1 MPNGWV
7 NLLLDRHV
15 RKIDILNRGYSGYNT
30 RWILEHIDELSVD
43 FESADL
49 VTILLGRLSV
59 GVFLCSFC
67 LLTQADLYLDDQFHT

>member
-43 FESADL
+43 FQSADL
-49 VTILLGRLSV
+49 VTVLLGANDSCNKEGQHVPLS
-59 GVFLCSFC
+59 
-67 LLTQADLYLDDQFHT
+67 QFESNLSSIITK

>member
-49 VTILLGRLSV
+49 VTILLGRLSP
-59 GVFLCSFC
+59 GGSLCSFW
-67 LLTQADLYLDDQFHT
+67 LLTQVDLYLDDQFQT